1 MIIGN
6 FDNNTL
12 MELKNK
18 MKEELSAERYNL
30 FIHKLKLLNV
40 SDGKIHFLVPR
51 HSDIAI
57 IEKYYKST
65 LETHIADITQYDFEI
80 DFTVTEEFHSQKNR
94 EEVQNLN
101 LNPKFNFEEYVESSC
116 NVVAVRAAK
125 AIADYANNISSFDS
139 DSLSGDIKLCF
150 IYGGVGLGK
159 THLLQAIGNYV
170 KNTNPKMNILY
181 VTSEQFVGEYVN
193 SINNKSLPV
202 FQHKYR
208 SCDLLLIDDIQFL
221 KNKDATQEEL
231 FNTFNHLYNNH
242 KRIVFTSDKKPN
254 DLGGI
259 EERLKSRFAWGMI
272 TDIQPPNYETRLA
285 IIDKKLEKVK
295 VAVPKEVRIKIANT
309 MKNNIRELEGCLN
322 TLVQTCIL
330 TGAEAN
336 MEQADEII
344 NKIINES
351 NTKKITVFDVKS
363 VVADYY
369 RVSIDDLDKKKRT
382 KEIAHARQV
391 AMYLARNITDTSLP
405 KLGQDFGGRDHSTVS
420 SAIKK
425 IEDQKKVDEKLA
437 NDLKLITEELQ
448 G

>member
-1 MIIGN
+1 MISSI
-6 FDNNTL
+6 FDKDTL
-12 MELKNK
+12 KEVKKK
-18 MKEELSAERYNL
+18 MREELSAERYNI
-30 FIHKLKLLNV
+30 FIDKLELKSVSEDKIDLLTQ
-40 SDGKIHFLVPR
+40 R
-51 HSDIAI
+51 HSDILI
-57 IEKYYKST
+57 LEKYYKNT
-65 LETHIADITQYDFEI
+65 LEAIISDITHYHFEVAFSVNNEM
-80 DFTVTEEFHSQKNR
+80 DTDKHKENNQTV
-94 EEVQNLN
+94 N

-116 NVVAVRAAK
+116 NVLAVRAAK
-125 AIADYANNISSFDS
+125 SIADYANNISSDNKNNP
-139 DSLSGDIKLCF
+139 GDIKLCF

-170 KNTNPKMNILY
+170 KNANTNMNVIY

-221 KNKDATQEEL
+221 KNKDGTQEEL

-259 EERLKSRFAWGMI
+259 EERLKSRFAWGLT
-272 TDIQPPNYETRLA
+272 TDIQPPNFETRLA

-295 VAVPKEVRIKIANT
+295 VAVPKEVRIKIANA

-330 TGAEAN
+330 TGAEAD
-336 MEQADEII
+336 MKHAEDII
-344 NKIINES
+344 NRITNES
-351 NTKKITVFDVKS
+351 NTKKISIFDVKS
-363 VVADYY
+363 VVADFY

-425 IEDQKKVDEKLA
+425 IEEQRKIDEKLA
-437 NDLKLITEELQ
+437 NDLKLITDELQ